1 MCFLEYDGIVKVIIN
16 PSGQSDEDN
25 AVIIRTLNTAETEQY
40 CLLVEEGYSEDTIFE
55 EMFPEYTDALNE
67 EVETESKPA
76 TKSDLAKS
84 IRDRIGKQ
92 LPSLEKM
99 TKADLNILEQK
110 LKT

>member
-16 PSGQSDEDN
+16 PSGQTDEDN
-25 AVIIRTLNTAETEQY
+25 AVIIRTLSVAEMEQY
-40 CLLVEEGYSEDTIFE
+40 SLLVAEGYSDATICE
-55 EMFPEYTDALNE
+55 EMFPEYVGALNE
-67 EVETESKPA
+67 DIENESKPA

-110 LKT
+110 LKA